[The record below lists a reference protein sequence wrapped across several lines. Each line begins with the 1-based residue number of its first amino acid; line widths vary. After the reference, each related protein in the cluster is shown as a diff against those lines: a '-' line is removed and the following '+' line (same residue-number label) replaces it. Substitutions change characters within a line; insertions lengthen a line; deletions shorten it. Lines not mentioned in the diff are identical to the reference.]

1 MQDDAI
7 YSIAFQLTH
16 NLLLL
21 LSDTSSVNQKGGYEM
36 LTVNTARPS
45 PDAHT
50 DHTHN
55 NNSDSNNHAPIV
67 APTTRTTSPYLDW
80 RPRILVLVSIDD
92 HRSTTT
98 STAPVGVGAGAGG
111 MSDNRL
117 SSLLTAHP
125 VPRGY
130 LSSSQGSATSTS
142 DRALPILHPSP
153 HTLTPGMHS
162 HRKLPYVYVY
172 LVYMYD

>member
-1 MQDDAI
+1 
-7 YSIAFQLTH
+7 
-16 NLLLL
+16 
-21 LSDTSSVNQKGGYEM
+21 M

-55 NNSDSNNHAPIV
+55 NTNNSSNHVPIL

-98 STAPVGVGAGAGG
+98 SAAPAGVGAGAS
-111 MSDNRL
+111 MSDSRL
-117 SSLLTAHP
+117 SSLLTTHT

-130 LSSSQGSATSTS
+130 LSSSQGSATSTT

-153 HTLTPGMHS
+153 HTPIIHPGRYS
-162 HRKLPYVYVY
+162 HRKLPYVYLY
-172 LVYMYD
+172 